1 MVLRAGCSS
10 NGYKDVMSIPKEVL
24 PKSSSFM
31 SGIIVLA
38 EGVLDHLLCCRYL
51 IVIIGVVDRSGE

>member
-24 PKSSSFM
+24 PKSSSFT

-38 EGVLDHLLCCRYL
+38 EGVLEQL
-51 IVIIGVVDRSGE
+51 IVL

>member
-1 MVLRAGCSS
+1 
-10 NGYKDVMSIPKEVL
+10 MSIPKEVL

-51 IVIIGVVDRSGE
+51 IVIIGDVDRSGE